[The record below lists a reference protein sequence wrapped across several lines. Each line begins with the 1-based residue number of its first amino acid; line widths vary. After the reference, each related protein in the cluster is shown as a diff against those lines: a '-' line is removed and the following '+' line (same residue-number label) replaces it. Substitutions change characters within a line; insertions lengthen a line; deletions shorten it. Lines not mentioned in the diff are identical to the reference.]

1 MKKTTLAW
9 LLVVAAAAAAPA
21 TVHASTATSSDE
33 SSPQSSPSDE
43 PTESTPAASSTSAE
57 GDSLQVYDEVEVRE
71 RADRLVGLATSSN
84 EGSVGRLDL
93 ARRPILRPGELIETT
108 PGVVATQH
116 SGGGKANQ
124 FFVRGFNLDHGTDF
138 SLRVDGMPVNMPSHG
153 HGQGY
158 ADLNFLIPEMVDRLR
173 YRKGPYFADVGDFSA
188 AGSADVQLRNSFE
201 NSQITFTGGSYGYGR
216 LLWADSTELSGGGTL
231 LAALEAFNEDG
242 PWTREQDYEGY
253 KGVVRYVAGD
263 ALRGHSL
270 TLMGYDADWLS
281 TDQVPRRAVESG
293 QIGRF
298 DLIDPGP
305 RGSTE
310 RFSLSFETHSGDQDS
325 FSEFSAYLISYDFDL
340 ISNFTYLLEDPEN
353 GDQFEQVDERTIGG
367 FDLRRSMAVDFGARR
382 AEVNFGAGVRYDD
395 IDNGLFRTSDLRRL
409 ATVCSDKIEQ
419 LQAGVWSDAMVQWND
434 RVKTRLGLRA
444 DYYDADV
451 ESVLGINSGSEDD
464 VQVSPKLSFIF
475 GPWDVE
481 DEAEPGRM
489 KSSTE
494 LYVNFGYGFHSNDAR
509 GAVINVDPT
518 SGEAVTRVQPLVRAK
533 GADIGFRTD
542 LANGLHTTLTLFV
555 LELDSELVFVG
566 DGGAT
571 EASRPSRR
579 IGVEWA
585 NFYRLN
591 DHVSLDFDLTL
602 TDAEFTDDAPE
613 GNDIPGA
620 IGTTIAAGLS
630 FDELL
635 VSKHGSLRGAL
646 RWRYFGDVPLI
657 EDGSQ
662 EWSRTSL
669 VNARLAY
676 GFTNGLELALEVFN
690 LLDAEDSDIEYFYAS
705 RLAGEPADG
714 IEDVHFHPVENR
726 SARVSLTWRY

>member
-1 MKKTTLAW
+1 MCHGCPRNEDESSSMKRTTLAW
-9 LLVVAAAAAAPA
+9 LLVVAASAAPA

-33 SSPQSSPSDE
+33 STPQSSPADE
-43 PTESTPAASSTSAE
+43 QTESSASSTSSE

-188 AGSADVQLRNSFE
+188 AGSADIQLRSSLD

-216 LLWADSTELSGGGTL
+216 LLWADSTETSGGGTI

-293 QIGRF
+293 LIDRF

-310 RFSLSFETHSGDQDS
+310 RFSLSFETHRGDESS
-325 FSEFSAYLISYDFDL
+325 FSEFSAYVISYDFDL

-367 FDLRRSMAVDFGARR
+367 FDVRRSMAARR
-382 AEVNFGAGVRYDD
+382 IQLWWRGSIKASSPHMYVEVEFMDAEGTDVH
-395 IDNGLFRTSDLRRL
+395 DNQS
-409 ATVCSDKIEQ
+409 
-419 LQAGVWSDAMVQWND
+419 
-434 RVKTRLGLRA
+434 
-444 DYYDADV
+444 
-451 ESVLGINSGSEDD
+451 SGS
-464 VQVSPKLSFIF
+464 VK
-475 GPWDVE
+475 
-481 DEAEPGRM
+481 
-489 KSSTE
+489 
-494 LYVNFGYGFHSNDAR
+494 
-509 GAVINVDPT
+509 
-518 SGEAVTRVQPLVRAK
+518 
-533 GADIGFRTD
+533 
-542 LANGLHTTLTLFV
+542 
-555 LELDSELVFVG
+555 
-566 DGGAT
+566 
-571 EASRPSRR
+571 
-579 IGVEWA
+579 
-585 NFYRLN
+585 
-591 DHVSLDFDLTL
+591 
-602 TDAEFTDDAPE
+602 
-613 GNDIPGA
+613 
-620 IGTTIAAGLS
+620 
-630 FDELL
+630 
-635 VSKHGSLRGAL
+635 
-646 RWRYFGDVPLI
+646 
-657 EDGSQ
+657 
-662 EWSRTSL
+662 
-669 VNARLAY
+669 
-676 GFTNGLELALEVFN
+676 
-690 LLDAEDSDIEYFYAS
+690 
-705 RLAGEPADG
+705 
-714 IEDVHFHPVENR
+714 
-726 SARVSLTWRY
+726 